1 MSDPLNLRWTFMET
15 AAAEIMSAAV
25 VEHRFDEHF
34 HENWAIGC
42 IDRGVCSF
50 TAAGRPLEARA
61 GDLVIIPPYTVHTGG
76 TGGGELAYRMAYV
89 GEGWLSSLSEIVLG
103 ARDVAFS
110 TLVVHDPSV
119 ASRLSAALVPEP
131 MAEPQRRALLVQALV
146 ALLARHASPR
156 RDARTPRV
164 SSEDARDGRL
174 LRALGGRNLSRSAL
188 IHRFTRRFGLSP
200 LRYERN
206 LRCVSAKALLRQ
218 GMPIVEA
225 AQALGFSDQ
234 AHFTREFK
242 KVHHITP
249 GGYRRLFRARGE
261 LA

>member
-1 MSDPLNLRWTFMET
+1 MSDALNLRWTFMQT

-25 VEHRFDEHF
+25 VEHRFEEHF

-50 TAAGRPLEARA
+50 TAASRPLEARA
-61 GDLVIIPPYTVHTGG
+61 GDLVVIPPYAVHTGG
-76 TGGGELAYRMAYV
+76 TGDSELAYRMAYV
-89 GEGWLSSLSEIVLG
+89 GEGWLSSLAGIVLG
-103 ARDVAFS
+103 APEVAFS

-119 ASRLSAALVPEP
+119 ASRLSAALVPEA

-156 RDARTPRV
+156 RDARAPRV
-164 SSEDARDGRL
+164 SLEDARDGRGL
-174 LRALGGRNLSRSAL
+174 LRTLGGRNLSRSAL

-249 GGYRRLFRARGE
+249 GGYRRLLRTRGE
-261 LA
+261 I